1 MEKLYLD
8 IDDTLLDT
16 EKYLRLLLKNNFISC
31 PENSSVYELRGDVM
45 AGCIVEEMLSSE
57 GYEVIPFVNGG
68 EDGIELLKSEYEVV
82 LVSDVVTSDEGV
94 GKTNLAKR
102 LGCDIILTG
111 DAMGRSKSDIDMS
124 DGVFVDNMPS
134 NLFASNAK
142 RRILMFSEY
151 DLCYPS
157 ERQCFSRMLREDS
170 VTVIGDFYDLVDLLI
185 GVDESDAELRERVYQ
200 GIQKFCKNSG
210 I

>member
-68 EDGIELLKSEYEVV
+68 EDGIELLK
-82 LVSDVVTSDEGV
+82 
-94 GKTNLAKR
+94 
-102 LGCDIILTG
+102 
-111 DAMGRSKSDIDMS
+111 
-124 DGVFVDNMPS
+124 
-134 NLFASNAK
+134 
-142 RRILMFSEY
+142 
-151 DLCYPS
+151 
-157 ERQCFSRMLREDS
+157 
-170 VTVIGDFYDLVDLLI
+170 
-185 GVDESDAELRERVYQ
+185 
-200 GIQKFCKNSG
+200 
-210 I
+210 